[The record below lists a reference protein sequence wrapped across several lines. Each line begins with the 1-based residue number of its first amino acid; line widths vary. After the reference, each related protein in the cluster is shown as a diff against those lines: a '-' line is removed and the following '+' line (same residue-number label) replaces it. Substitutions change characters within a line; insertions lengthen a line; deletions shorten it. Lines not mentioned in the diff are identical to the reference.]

1 MMRLLPP
8 AALAVALLVLP
19 AFASSSI
26 DAEEALVGRTE
37 AEFNRLWNKT
47 LELALV
53 SSANKD
59 LAWATQIERDVAGP
73 FLAFWALDDLLSLLL
88 GTHNEAL
95 KEPLRSQ
102 VVNAVGV
109 TLTRYV
115 FEALLDYGVNQETIK
130 DLEIHLTQE
139 APSINAKV
147 KGPLGVTVALRYIV
161 LIRDDQVF
169 IRDMEV
175 ANIRYSSWK
184 KSFYHKHA
192 KKGDW
197 LGLIL
202 ALNEKNHRFFRQ
214 FCAGGSN
221 TIMTPSY
228 IKTACVN

>member
-8 AALAVALLVLP
+8 AALALALLVLP

-59 LAWATQIERDVAGP
+59 LAWATQIEQDVAGP
-73 FLAFWALDDLLSLLL
+73 FLAYWALNDLLSLLL

-95 KEPLRSQ
+95 SEPLRSQ
-102 VVNAVGV
+102 LVNAVGV

-115 FEALLDYGVNQETIK
+115 FEVLLDYDLNQKTIK
-130 DLEIHLTQE
+130 DVEIHLEQE

-175 ANIRYSSWK
+175 ANIRYSNWK
-184 KSFYHKHA
+184 KSFYRKYA
-192 KKGDW
+192 QQGDW
-197 LGLIL
+197 QGLIV

-214 FCAGGSN
+214 FCEGGSDK
-221 TIMTPSY
+221 IMTPSY

>member
-1 MMRLLPP
+1 MMRLLPS
-8 AALAVALLVLP
+8 AALAIALLVLP
-19 AFASSSI
+19 VCASSSI
-26 DAEEALVGRTE
+26 DAEEALVGPTE

-53 SSANKD
+53 SSVTKD

-102 VVNAVGV
+102 VVNALGV

-115 FEALLDYGVNQETIK
+115 FEVLLDYDVNQKTIK
-130 DLEIHLTQE
+130 DLEMHLTQE

-175 ANIRYSSWK
+175 ASIRYSNWK
-184 KSFYHKHA
+184 KVFITSMLRKEI
-192 KKGDW
+192 GW
-197 LGLIL
+197 
-202 ALNEKNHRFFRQ
+202 
-214 FCAGGSN
+214 
-221 TIMTPSY
+221 
-228 IKTACVN
+228 V